1 MKWLGK
7 LKSLFIREHYQI
19 CVMRNGKGEIVS
31 IVVSGEQG
39 VILIHLGTVHE
50 CLGLTLPK
58 DLSGGSL
65 FFHYPEDCKTKL

>member
-1 MKWLGK
+1 MKWLDK

-19 CVMRNGKGEIVS
+19 CVMRNGKGEVVS
-31 IVVSGEQG
+31 IMVNSEQG
-39 VILIHLGTVHE
+39 IIPVHSGTEHE

-58 DLSGGSL
+58 DLTSGSM